1 MAGWH
6 PRIASIVGHKH
17 PGDDVSTDSLSGSV
31 LDGRYEILARL
42 ARGGMATVYRAWDRR
57 LERIVAIKVM
67 HEGLGDDIDFAARFD
82 REARSAAKLT
92 SPNVVAIYDQGT
104 EQGRPYIVMEF
115 VEGSTLRNL
124 IAKQA
129 PVSPLRA
136 LQLIEP
142 VASALAAA
150 HTQGLVHRD
159 VKPENVLISE
169 RGEIKVADFGLAR
182 SVTTQSATATQG
194 MLIGT
199 VSYLP
204 PELLISGKAD
214 ARSDVYSL
222 GIVLYELLTGT
233 KPFTADSAISVAY
246 AHVRQD
252 VPPPSQTLKKADPA
266 TARHHAIPDYV
277 DALVLACT
285 RRDPAQR
292 PRDGLAVLTRIRR
305 ARRAIEQ
312 GVVNDETLAAI
323 MHPLAGEPS
332 NWPGTQR
339 IPVGDTR
346 ATPSQAAAALTQAD
360 TDPHT
365 EHDLP
370 AVEPVPAPKKPKSAA
385 YKRRRTI
392 FAAVLAVLVMVIG
405 VGTWWFTSGRFIPAP
420 NLVGVDQ
427 DTASQIAADAG
438 LTVTFTEDYSEDVA
452 AGLVIS
458 TDPPPDAKVERSGT
472 MRAVLS
478 KGPERYP
485 MPDIYGKT
493 IDEARP
499 LLEQNH
505 LKLGEVTEVY
515 HDTAPERTIVE
526 TSVGAGEMVP
536 RDTVVDVTISKGREP
551 ITVPNVVGKTI
562 TEAEKTLSDLGLT
575 TEVTREFSTEKAKDE
590 VISQSPAATETAYAG
605 DAVALK
611 VSDGPQKIEMPDV
624 EDKPVDEAKQ
634 ILEDAGLVVD
644 EIKYPFGTRNRKV
657 LWTDPGKGKLVDK
670 GSKVTITA
678 R

>member
-1 MAGWH
+1 M
-6 PRIASIVGHKH
+6 
-17 PGDDVSTDSLSGSV
+17 STDSLSGSV

-124 IAKQA
+124 IAQEA

-136 LQLIEP
+136 LQLLEP

-150 HTQGLVHRD
+150 HAQGLVHRD

-169 RGEIKVADFGLAR
+169 RREIKVADFGLAR

-222 GIVLYELLTGT
+222 GVVFYELLTGT
-233 KPFTADSAISVAY
+233 KPFTADTAISVAY

-252 VPPPSQTLKKADPA
+252 VPAPSKSLAKINPA
-266 TARHHAIPDYV
+266 VAKRHEIPDYV

-292 PRDGLAVLTRIRR
+292 PRDGLALLTRIRR

-312 GVVNDETLAAI
+312 GVKNDETLAAI
-323 MHPLAGEPS
+323 MHPLAGSPS

-339 IPVGDTR
+339 IPVGATR
-346 ATPSQAAAALTQAD
+346 ATPSQAVAALSPAPAEDPDTQHD
-360 TDPHT
+360 
-365 EHDLP
+365 DLP
-370 AVEPVPAPKKPKSAA
+370 AVEPVPAPPIPKKIKSHN

-392 FAAVLAVLVMVIG
+392 FALILALLVMTIG
-405 VGTWWFTSGRFIPAP
+405 VGTWWLTSGRFIPAP
-420 NLVGVDQ
+420 NLVGLNQ
-427 DTASQIAADAG
+427 EAATQAATDVG
-438 LTVTFTEDYSEDVA
+438 LEVIFSEDYSEDVA

-458 TDPPPDAKVERSGT
+458 TDPEPEAKVKRSGT

-485 MPDIYGKT
+485 VPDIYGKT

-499 LLEQNH
+499 LLEQNN

-526 TSVGAGEMVP
+526 TSIGAGEMVP
-536 RDTVVDVTISKGREP
+536 RDTTIDVKISKGREP
-551 ITVPNVVGKTI
+551 VKVPNVVGKTI
-562 TEAEKTLSDLGLT
+562 TEAEKILSDLGLT
-575 TEVTREFSTEKAKDE
+575 TQVSRQSSTEKAKDE

-605 DAVALK
+605 DAIALT

-634 ILEDAGLVVD
+634 VLEDAGLVVD

-657 LWTDPGKGKLVDK
+657 LWTDPGKGKLVDQ